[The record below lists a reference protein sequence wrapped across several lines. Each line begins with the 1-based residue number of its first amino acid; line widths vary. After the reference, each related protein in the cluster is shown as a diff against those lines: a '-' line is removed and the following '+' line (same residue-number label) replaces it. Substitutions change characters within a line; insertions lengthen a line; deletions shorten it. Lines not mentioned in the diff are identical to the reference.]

1 MSARAGQPEVLAPAG
16 SPAALDAALLCGAD
30 AVYFGVDVLNARRNA
45 ENFTLE
51 HLADTVRRCHVRGV
65 KVYLTLN
72 IVVLEQEI
80 PQLMRAAEAAC
91 AAGVD
96 AVIVQDAGEAAILR
110 SCAPK
115 MPLHASTQMVVHN
128 AEGARRL
135 ESMGFSRVVAAREC
149 TREELAAIAAGTS
162 MQVEAFVHGALCM
175 SVSGQCYLSSVL
187 GRRSGNRGLCAQPC
201 RLAFT
206 AGGCGHA
213 LSLKDMSLIERVR
226 ELQKTGVCSLK
237 IEGRMKRPEYV
248 AAAVTACRAALAGE
262 TPDMESLRA
271 VFSRSGFTD
280 SYFDGR
286 VDSSLFGYRQKEDV
300 TAAAGVLGKLENLYA
315 DPRRQVQ
322 KVGVEMAFAMKAG
335 APAFLSVLDCDGNCV
350 CAEGDIPQAAVSR
363 PTDPDRAR
371 VALCK
376 TGGTPYHVE
385 RTLCS
390 ISPGLMLPASS
401 INALRRDALAKL
413 DEQRGAPRPV
423 QFDAAALWTPPDSP
437 RAPRPTLHVRLY
449 DPKQLSEE
457 MMEEAALV
465 TLPVQALLDLLE
477 RDEPPCP
484 DKLCAGL
491 PRILFDGQD
500 RLRAQLERL
509 RGYGVKHAAVGN
521 PGAAQ
526 IAADYGFLMH
536 GEPFLNAT
544 NSYAAEALAGWGLC
558 DLALSFELSLDAA
571 RALRSPVP
579 RGVTVYGRLPLMTM
593 RACPVKAFVGCAR
606 CRQGEN
612 FITDRRGESFYT
624 SCAYGCAE
632 LLNPM
637 PLFMADRL
645 DELGGFDFVELRF
658 TTETPADCAR
668 ILRAYRYGGRCDGPF
683 TRGLLYKTVL

>member
-1 MSARAGQPEVLAPAG
+1 
-16 SPAALDAALLCGAD
+16 
-30 AVYFGVDVLNARRNA
+30 
-45 ENFTLE
+45 
-51 HLADTVRRCHVRGV
+51 
-65 KVYLTLN
+65 
-72 IVVLEQEI
+72 
-80 PQLMRAAEAAC
+80 
-91 AAGVD
+91 
-96 AVIVQDAGEAAILR
+96 
-110 SCAPK
+110 
-115 MPLHASTQMVVHN
+115 
-128 AEGARRL
+128 
-135 ESMGFSRVVAAREC
+135 
-149 TREELAAIAAGTS
+149 
-162 MQVEAFVHGALCM
+162 
-175 SVSGQCYLSSVL
+175 
-187 GRRSGNRGLCAQPC
+187 
-201 RLAFT
+201 
-206 AGGCGHA
+206 
-213 LSLKDMSLIERVR
+213 
-226 ELQKTGVCSLK
+226 
-237 IEGRMKRPEYV
+237 
-248 AAAVTACRAALAGE
+248 
-262 TPDMESLRA
+262 
-271 VFSRSGFTD
+271 
-280 SYFDGR
+280 
-286 VDSSLFGYRQKEDV
+286 
-300 TAAAGVLGKLENLYA
+300 
-315 DPRRQVQ
+315 
-322 KVGVEMAFAMKAG
+322 
-335 APAFLSVLDCDGNCV
+335 
-350 CAEGDIPQAAVSR
+350 
-363 PTDPDRAR
+363 
-371 VALCK
+371 
-376 TGGTPYHVE
+376 
-385 RTLCS
+385 
-390 ISPGLMLPASS
+390 
-401 INALRRDALAKL
+401 
-413 DEQRGAPRPV
+413 
-423 QFDAAALWTPPDSP
+423 
-437 RAPRPTLHVRLY
+437 
-449 DPKQLSEE
+449 
-457 MMEEAALV
+457 MEEAALV

-500 RLRAQLERL
+500 RLRAQFERL

>member
-1 MSARAGQPEVLAPAG
+1 MSARADQPEVLAPAG

-72 IVVLEQEI
+72 IVVLENEI
-80 PQLMRAAEAAC
+80 PQLIQAAEAAC

-110 SCAPK
+110 RCAPK
-115 MPLHASTQMVVHN
+115 LPLHASTQMVVHN

-135 ESMGFSRVVAAREC
+135 ESLGFSRVVAAREC
-149 TREELAAIAAGTS
+149 TKDELAAIAAGTS

-206 AGGCGHA
+206 ADGCGHA

-226 ELQKTGVCSLK
+226 ELREIGICSLK

-262 TPDMESLRA
+262 TPDLESLQA

-280 SYFDGR
+280 GYFDGR
-286 VDSSLFGYRQKEDV
+286 IDAGLFGYRQKEDV
-300 TAAAGVLGKLENLYA
+300 TAAAGVLGKLENLYT

-322 KVGVEMAFAMKAG
+322 KVGVELAFAMKAG
-335 APAFLSVLDCDGNCV
+335 APAFLSALDCDGNSV
-350 CAEGDIPQAAVSR
+350 CAEGEIPQAAVNK
-363 PTDPDRAR
+363 PTDSERAR
-371 VALCK
+371 AALCK

-385 RTLCS
+385 GVRCS
-390 ISPGLMLPASS
+390 IDPGLMLPASS
-401 INALRRDALAKL
+401 INALRRDVLAKL
-413 DEQRGAPRPV
+413 DEQRGAPRAIA
-423 QFDAAALWTPPDSP
+423 FDAGALWTPPDSP
-437 RAPRPTLHVRLY
+437 HAQRPALYARLY
-449 DPKQLSEE
+449 DRRQLGQEL
-457 MMEEAALV
+457 MEAAALV
-465 TLPVQALLDLLE
+465 TLPVPELLALFE
-477 RDEPPCP
+477 KGAPPHP
-484 DKLCAGL
+484 EKLCAGL
-491 PRILFDGQD
+491 PRILFDGQEQ
-500 RLRAQLERL
+500 LRAQLERL
-509 RGYGVKHAAVGN
+509 RQYGVAHAAVGN
-521 PGAAQ
+521 PGAVE
-526 IAADYGFLMH
+526 IAADYGFVMH
-536 GEPFLNAT
+536 GEPFFNVT
-544 NSYAAEALAGWGLC
+544 NSYAAEALAGWGLR

-571 RALRSPVP
+571 RALRSPIP
-579 RGVTVYGRLPLMTM
+579 RGVTAYGRLPLMTV

-606 CRQGEN
+606 CKQGEN
-612 FITDRRGESFYT
+612 FITDRRGEAFHT

-637 PLFMADRL
+637 PQYMADRL
-645 DELGGFDFVELRF
+645 DELDGFDFIELRF
-658 TTETPADCAR
+658 TTETPDTCAR
-668 ILRAYRYGGRCDGPF
+668 ILGAYRYGGKCDGAF
-683 TRGLLYKTVL
+683 TRGLLYKTIL